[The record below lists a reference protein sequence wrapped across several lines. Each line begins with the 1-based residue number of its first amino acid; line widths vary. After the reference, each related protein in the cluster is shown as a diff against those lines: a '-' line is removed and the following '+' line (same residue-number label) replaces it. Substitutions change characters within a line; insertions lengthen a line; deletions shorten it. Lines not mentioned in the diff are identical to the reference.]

1 MGGEG
6 SILAMIISEK
16 NNRSLRRKRKFF
28 NKDKLEDKMNQYH
41 MAIQDRPVSKAKLM
55 RIRRRTLE
63 DRRRS
68 NVRLILA
75 LITAA
80 GISLIL
86 ILLITHFINQ
96 L

>member
-16 NNRSLRRKRKFF
+16 NNRNLLKNRRKFF
-28 NKDKLEDKMNQYH
+28 NKDKLEDRSVNYH
-41 MAIQDRPVSKAKLM
+41 MAMKDKSVSRAKLM
-55 RIRRRTLE
+55 SIRGRMQEDNRRASL
-63 DRRRS
+63 
-68 NVRLILA
+68 RLILA

-86 ILLITHFINQ
+86 ILLVAHYFI
-96 L
+96 